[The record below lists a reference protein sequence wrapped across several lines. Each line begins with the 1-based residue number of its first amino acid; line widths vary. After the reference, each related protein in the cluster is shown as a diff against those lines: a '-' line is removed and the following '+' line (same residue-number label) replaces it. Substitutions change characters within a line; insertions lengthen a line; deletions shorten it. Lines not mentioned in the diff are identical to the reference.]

1 MGWLA
6 GSLQVLGGLA
16 VAVGLFLALSPGL
29 ALAVCGIL
37 AVAGGTVLEVAQH
50 PRIVHPALTAAERQ
64 AHSLADRAAHAS
76 ER

>member
-1 MGWLA
+1 MGWFPVT
-6 GSLQVLGGLA
+6 LQVLGGLA

-29 ALAVCGIL
+29 ALAVCGLL
-37 AVAGGTVLEVAQH
+37 AVAGGTVLEVAHH
-50 PRIVHPALTAAERQ
+50 PRVLAAPLTAADRR

>member
-29 ALAVCGIL
+29 ALAVCGGL
-37 AVAGGTVLEVAQH
+37 AVAGGTVLEVAHH
-50 PRIVHPALTAAERQ
+50 PRIVPRPLTAHERTV
-64 AHSLADRAAHAS
+64 HSLADRAAHAS